1 MFLSLIASSASL
13 FLDVGGESSS
23 SELRLKCSASEQSG
37 LLEIGLSHA
46 FGNATW
52 LLGRK
57 KHVLTAVTLYVRQRS
72 ALSETALNRL
82 ALNDEKIGTLGF
94 FPGSES
100 RDDLPGRD
108 ASLEA
113 YVFVTDE
120 IFDRLIRSIQ
130 AGRKPDS
137 IHVDLGGGDSL
148 EYGWEPDGSR
158 MVWKIDKPTSPA
170 YIKVAG
176 MQFNVPLLA

>member
-1 MFLSLIASSASL
+1 MFLTLVASSASL
-13 FLDVGGESSS
+13 FLDVGGESAST
-23 SELRLKCSASEQSG
+23 ELRLKCSASEQSG

-52 LLGRK
+52 LVGRK
-57 KHVLTAVTLYVRQRS
+57 KHVLTVITLYIRQRS
-72 ALSETALNRL
+72 SLSEAALNRL
-82 ALNDEKIGTLGF
+82 ALNENKISTLGF
-94 FPGSES
+94 FPTSES

-113 YVFVTDE
+113 FIFVGDE
-120 IFDRLIRSIQ
+120 IFDRLVRSIQ

-137 IHVDLGGGDSL
+137 IHIDLSSDGL

-158 MVWKIDKPTSPA
+158 MVWKIDKPTSPT
-170 YIKVAG
+170 YIKVEG
-176 MQFNVPLLA
+176 MQLNIPLIA